1 MSEVFEWYGKD
12 IYDMI
17 YNYYGNNTWF
27 MNVDGLYQGSLIII
41 IIDIYLRFKSV
52 ILDSIIENKFLS
64 RTCFYTFNLGYNII
78 FISSYHHT
86 KSDSNLNYLRINLHK
101 FLLLIV
107 FFYHYIHSKQKK

>member
-27 MNVDGLYQGSLIII
+27 MNVDGLYQGSQIII

-52 ILDSIIENKFLS
+52 I
-64 RTCFYTFNLGYNII
+64 
-78 FISSYHHT
+78 
-86 KSDSNLNYLRINLHK
+86 
-101 FLLLIV
+101 
-107 FFYHYIHSKQKK
+107 